1 MGKNYI
7 KYYSILYI
15 YQFFARQSTFIN
27 SMEDR
32 ISSLMKLTNFQNDKS
47 DMFSE
52 IMTQELHNELENILS
67 NQINYQNEIKNLKK
81 ERDFLFS
88 LLLDKEITKN
98 KNKKLSFYN
107 QTQVSIPPSK
117 SFRQNTQERNLSFSK
132 QMILS
137 EIDKYPMFDEMK
149 NILKL
154 SKNGDS
160 IFSYFVNSVGN
171 TIMSMNQEII
181 DLKEKMNIMKKKRR
195 DIVIDTIESLTDIK
209 IKKIANNEV

>member
-1 MGKNYI
+1 
-7 KYYSILYI
+7 
-15 YQFFARQSTFIN
+15 
-27 SMEDR
+27 MEDR

>member
-1 MGKNYI
+1 MLFLTTI
-7 KYYSILYI
+7 I

-27 SMEDR
+27 YMEDR